1 MPYDVIPNY
10 NPKRQDFIIKTK
22 PPTIGCYSR
31 RIKALFFIPAF
42 FTLVIT
48 ACGPEE
54 ELEWPVVKNKI
65 RSRFPDVAQMSTEEL
80 AGLMEVENGNKPVLI
95 DVRAL
100 EEFEVSR
107 IRGAKRAESERDAIE
122 VLKNI
127 DKDCPIVLYCSV
139 GYRSSQLADKLRRR
153 GYSKV
158 FNLEGAIFQWANEG
172 RPVYSDSGRVY
183 RVHPYD
189 RRWGRLLDE
198 KYRTH

>member
-1 MPYDVIPNY
+1 MKD
-10 NPKRQDFIIKTK
+10 
-22 PPTIGCYSR
+22 G
-31 RIKALFFIPAF
+31 
-42 FTLVIT
+42 
-48 ACGPEE
+48 
-54 ELEWPVVKNKI
+54 I
-65 RSRFPDVAQMSTEEL
+65 RSRFPDVAQMSTVKL
-80 AGLMEVENGNKPVLI
+80 AGLMAAENGDKPVLI
-95 DVRAL
+95 DVRAP

-107 IRGAKRAESERDAIE
+107 IRGAKRAASEHDALQ
-122 VLKNI
+122 VLMNI
-127 DKDCPIVLYCSV
+127 DKDYPIVLYCSV
-139 GYRSSQLADKLRRR
+139 GYRSAQLADKLRRR